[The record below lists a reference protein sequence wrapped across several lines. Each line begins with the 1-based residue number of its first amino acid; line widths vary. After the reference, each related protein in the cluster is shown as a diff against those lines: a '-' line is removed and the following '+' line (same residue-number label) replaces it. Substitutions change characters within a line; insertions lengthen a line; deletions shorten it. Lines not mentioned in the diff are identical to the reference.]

1 MKFNSIGT
9 LNTFRITNSTFVIN
23 IHEIDNH
30 YNPIFLITV
39 YIQDLTF
46 AKLQEFVITNKL

>member
-39 YIQDLTF
+39 YIQDFTF